1 MGWIESLS
9 YLEWIIIFLFLVFI
23 LLPVKLNHNIALF
36 FDSSLGMVLLFFAT
50 LYFFLAT
57 HPAVGVL
64 FVFFA
69 YELLRRAHAVTQHVP
84 ILRAEGMN
92 FPLIKEQQQ
101 SQQQSHQSQHH
112 EEPLIKE
119 GNQPIL
125 TQDQRD
131 ARMASFN
138 PNIQHTLEEEVVSM
152 YGPTRTGAIYEPP
165 TFDPITS
172 SKIHASV
179 F

>member
-1 MGWIESLS
+1 MSKSKFLGWVQSLS

-23 LLPVKLNHNIALF
+23 VFPLPLNHTVALF

-50 LYFFLAT
+50 LYFFLGT

-69 YELLRRAHAVTQHVP
+69 YELLRRSHAVTQQVP
-84 ILRAEGMN
+84 LLRAEGMN
-92 FPLIKEQQQ
+92 FPSVQREPMQQPP
-101 SQQQSHQSQHH
+101 
-112 EEPLIKE
+112 EESLIKE

-125 TQDQRD
+125 TQDERD

-138 PNIQHTLEEEVVSM
+138 PQIQHTLEEEIVAA

-165 TFDPITS
+165 TFNPITS